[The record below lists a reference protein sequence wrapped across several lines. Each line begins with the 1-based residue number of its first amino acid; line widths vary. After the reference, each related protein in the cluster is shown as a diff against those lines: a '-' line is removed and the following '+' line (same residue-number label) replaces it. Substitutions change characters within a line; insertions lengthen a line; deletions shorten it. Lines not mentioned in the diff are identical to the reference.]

1 MNTDIRKIAK
11 NVFENDFFK
20 LIMYF
25 WKKSMENERKH
36 INIEFETTEAR
47 RNYLVSEPNYHT
59 TNYFSENLLAIEMK
73 RTSIH
78 K

>member
-1 MNTDIRKIAK
+1 
-11 NVFENDFFK
+11 
-20 LIMYF
+20 
-25 WKKSMENERKH
+25 MENERKH
-36 INIEFETTEAR
+36 INIEFVTTEAR

-59 TNYFSENLLAIEMK
+59 TNCFSENLLAIEMK